1 MFGAWLD
8 EARLL
13 VPVPD
18 RKMIS
23 IFNAESVFY
32 FFTKESY
39 RYKLMRFIVDEMHYN
54 QADQLG
60 IFLSDVVI
68 FNNEKEVNKF
78 KDSFDQNKIKQIKVS
93 EEEIEALKNSIKMDF
108 FADESKSIIKSYYLK
123 QIIMQNKL
131 TKHIK
136 NMLN

>member
-1 MFGAWLD
+1 
-8 EARLL
+8 
-13 VPVPD
+13 
-18 RKMIS
+18 MIS
-23 IFNAESVFY
+23 IFDAESVFY

-60 IFLSDVVI
+60 IVLSDVVI

-78 KDSFDQNKIKQIKVS
+78 KDSFDQNKIKVS
-93 EEEIEALKNSIKMDF
+93 EEEIEALKNSIKMNF
-108 FADESKSIIKSYYLK
+108 FADESKSIIKSYDLK

-136 NMLN
+136 KISNQ